1 MVQPFYDIRGRDRD
15 PVRCTGAA
23 KAVDALAG
31 NIAVLTVN
39 QRDAPVPLRDD
50 IFRQGLHS
58 LLVVRKDAAEAFAFG
73 IDADQRDSAFGKLVH
88 RLFVT
93 LGPDHNQHPVAV
105 AVAGMLGIADLP
117 LSDVITDKENIVAEF
132 TGLVLEA
139 VENPGKEF
147 MGQTL
152 FCRCGEEN
160 AEHI

>member
-1 MVQPFYDIRGRDRD
+1 M
-15 PVRCTGAA
+15 
-23 KAVDALAG
+23 
-31 NIAVLTVN
+31 
-39 QRDAPVPLRDD
+39 
-50 IFRQGLHS
+50 
-58 LLVVRKDAAEAFAFG
+58 
-73 IDADQRDSAFGKLVH
+73 H

-93 LGPDHNQHPVAV
+93 LGPNHNQHPVAV
-105 AVAGMLGIADLP
+105 AIAGMLGIADLP

-160 AEHI
+160 AEYI